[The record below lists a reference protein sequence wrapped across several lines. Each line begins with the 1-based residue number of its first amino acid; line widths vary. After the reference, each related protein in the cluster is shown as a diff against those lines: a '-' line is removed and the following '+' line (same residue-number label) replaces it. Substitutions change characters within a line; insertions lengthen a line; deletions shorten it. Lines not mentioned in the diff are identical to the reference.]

1 MYAQF
6 PPLPSQPKE
15 LKIHHKAAMD
25 ALRAKLKSRLFNA
38 VKGDNNQTLVGSF
51 VQVLNV
57 QSLDIWAGTWNMGEC
72 DVPTNLEEWVPSSFD
87 LIAVGVEECM
97 SRNGEI
103 TA

>member
-1 MYAQF
+1 
-6 PPLPSQPKE
+6 
-15 LKIHHKAAMD
+15 
-25 ALRAKLKSRLFNA
+25 
-38 VKGDNNQTLVGSF
+38 
-51 VQVLNV
+51 
-57 QSLDIWAGTWNMGEC
+57 MGEC